1 MADKKPKKSP
11 AFDAEA
17 FKRGI
22 AAVESGGGKYLWN
35 KTSSA
40 TGKYQFLYNEIKDLP
55 IMKGVSRKDFMNNP
69 ELQEVIMDMA
79 INDQI
84 QNRPGYYRNANDLT
98 RAYKPLFGDKWNYRP
113 DEIAAIS
120 HFLGRGGARK
130 FLRAQA
136 TGGKYSVP
144 GKNLE
149 VAEYLRKYNEAL
161 GNIQEESVAKVSP
174 AAEVTPNVSERKLSG
189 ITQDNLRP
197 TNFYKKPKTDVEMNY
212 NVSAPVAN
220 RQARRVQAQKS
231 KPKKQTTS
239 TTDWLQ
245 QYIHSNKL
253 QNGGMM
259 DNANP
264 NNFLTEFDAGGSHE
278 QNPLG
283 GIPQGPN
290 YNVEEGETKMGN
302 YVYSDRLVVTP
313 ELIKAFN
320 LPNNIKGKTFA
331 DASKKMNRIN
341 KESAN
346 DKIAKDT
353 SQVMLARLQ
362 KASEAAR
369 MAEEM
374 KQKGGFETGQ
384 PAMGSEPMFLGGGMS
399 TGGGGNPMAALS
411 GIMNMANQLGDSG
424 IDTSG
429 ASGKMQQESVAGSS
443 IGGALQGAQAG
454 MSFGPWG
461 AGIGAVLGG
470 VTSGIGADK
479 RNEERKQANIN
490 FDVAKNF
497 QYSQAAALGGFIDST
512 DPTDPKKNKAQLMKD
527 RQNAA
532 MNDIHGD
539 RTLNFGNY
547 DKSYFDIHDQGIN
560 YVIRPSATNPQ
571 NAQGFKNQM
580 RYLQSL
586 NPNARFDFQYTR
598 FDSRGQ
604 KANGGFL
611 EPMPRAG
618 GGFIDPPSKKAYL
631 DEHLTGSSLDGS
643 HLSNEVL
650 LRNLNAR
657 NSRFA
662 GMKQKPDWMLQR
674 DAEFRQT
681 YLQEAKKRKD
691 IDYHEGKWRQ
701 LTPDQIKK
709 YEKQYGENY
718 NEMAYGGFLGIDP
731 TDPMKDGMA
740 YGEEQ
745 HFAEMDDI
753 AAAQAIRGKA
763 EPVSSIT
770 PSGIKETNGSVAG
783 LNANP
788 VGIAPQPQQF
798 IQPQQEKQGF
808 DWGRAGDIA
817 TGAMRYAPAITNAL
831 QLANMKKPE
840 QESMER
846 LNNRFRPDYA
856 DTQSAINRAN
866 ESYRSA
872 ASALTNASNG
882 STGALRSNL
891 LAAHL
896 NRQKGLDNAF
906 LQADNINRQQNTLG
920 QQFNQRTDMTNLRQ
934 SNLEKD
940 INARNRGAYDTNK
953 SKLISALGTDIG
965 NIGLEEMRKKYPE
978 RLGLLYDFLGKYAG

>member
-22 AAVESGGGKYLWN
+22 AAVESEGGKYLWN

-55 IMKGVSRKDFMNNP
+55 IMKGISRKDFMNNP

-113 DEIAAIS
+113 DEVAAIS

-161 GNIQEESVAKVSP
+161 GNVQKEPVVKVTP
-174 AAEVTPNVSERKLSG
+174 ATEVTPNVSERKLAG

-197 TNFYKKPKTDVEMNY
+197 TNFYKEPKADVEINY

-220 RQARRVQAQKS
+220 RQARRVQAQES
-231 KPKKQTTS
+231 KPKTQTTS
-239 TTDWLQ
+239 TTDWLN
-245 QYIHSNKL
+245 QYIASNKL

-384 PAMGSEPMFLGGGMS
+384 PAMGSEPMFLGGGM
-399 TGGGGNPMAALS
+399 NPMAIAT
-411 GIMNMANQLGDSG
+411 GAMDMAQGMNAKG

-429 ASGKMQQESVAGSS
+429 TQRYEDVDQVAGAVT
-443 IGGALQGAQAG
+443 GTLKGAQAG
-454 MSFGPWG
+454 MSLGPWG
-461 AGIGAVLGG
+461 AAGGAALGLATSLIGGNAKQKKIEEANANND
-470 VTSGIGADK
+470 IGMNYK
-479 RNEERKQANIN
+479 
-490 FDVAKNF
+490 
-497 QYSQAAALGGFIDST
+497 YSAALGGFIN
-512 DPTDPKKNKAQLMKD
+512 PTDPKKNKAQQMKD

-532 MNDIHGD
+532 MNNIHGD

-560 YVIRPSATNPQ
+560 YVVRPSATNPQ
-571 NAQGFKNQM
+571 NAQGFKDQM
-580 RYLQSL
+580 RYLQGL
-586 NPNARFDFQYTR
+586 NPNARFDSQYQR

-611 EPMPRAG
+611 EP
-618 GGFIDPPSKKAYL
+618 I
-631 DEHLTGSSLDGS
+631 
-643 HLSNEVL
+643 
-650 LRNLNAR
+650 
-657 NSRFA
+657 
-662 GMKQKPDWMLQR
+662 GM
-674 DAEFRQT
+674 AS
-681 YLQEAKKRKD
+681 
-691 IDYHEGKWRQ
+691 
-701 LTPDQIKK
+701 
-709 YEKQYGENY
+709 
-718 NEMAYGGFLGIDP
+718 GGFLKSKPYKLFNGGDI
-731 TDPMKDGMA
+731 DPMKDGMT

-753 AAAQAIRGKA
+753 AAAQAIRGIA

-770 PSGIKETNGSVAG
+770 PSGIKETNESVAG

-788 VGIAPQPQQF
+788 VGLSTVGIESQPQQF

-808 DWGRAGDIA
+808 DWGSVGDIA
-817 TGAMRYAPAITNAL
+817 TGAMRYAPAVTNAL

-846 LNNRFRPDYA
+846 LGNRFRPDYA

-866 ESYRSA
+866 
-872 ASALTNASNG
+872 
-882 STGALRSNL
+882 
-891 LAAHL
+891 
-896 NRQKGLDNAF
+896 
-906 LQADNINRQQNTLG
+906 
-920 QQFNQRTDMTNLRQ
+920 
-934 SNLEKD
+934 
-940 INARNRGAYDTNK
+940 
-953 SKLISALGTDIG
+953 
-965 NIGLEEMRKKYPE
+965 
-978 RLGLLYDFLGKYAG
+978 